1 MKKSIMTV
9 LMILFISSV
18 SFASEELQVLD
29 IHDYELT
36 NNDIDPFFK
45 AVIKGDLETV
55 AKMIEDGSDVNLRIG
70 GKTPLMYA
78 ARYNRADVIRLLV
91 GKGAVVGA
99 KDNQGNTAMK
109 LAELANAK
117 EAMEVLKEMS

>member
-9 LMILFISSV
+9 LLIMFIGSV
-18 SFASEELQVLD
+18 NFASEELQVSS
-29 IHDYELT
+29 IHDYELSA
-36 NNDIDPFFK
+36 NNIDPFFK
-45 AVIKGDLETV
+45 AVIKGDLDTV
-55 AKMIEDGSDVNLRIG
+55 AKMIEDGSDVNLRMD

-91 GKGAVVGA
+91 GKGAFVGA
-99 KDNQGNTAMK
+99 KDSQGNTAMK

-117 EAMEVLKEMS
+117 EAMEVLKKMS